1 MPPGA
6 QCLTVD
12 LRHQRLSGRRGVDD
26 EALPRLHFEAITHER
41 LGPAGDTRIHCY
53 SVPLASQVS
62 PYTVDSTSE
71 NAARQLAGTGRSLC
85 YSLPCA
91 AMATSRL
98 LLVPYHPAMR

>member
-12 LRHQRLSGRRGVDD
+12 VPHQRLSGRGGVDD

-62 PYTVDSTSE
+62 PYIVDSTTE
-71 NAARQLAGTGRSLC
+71 NAARQLAGTGCSLC
-85 YSLPCA
+85 YTLQCV
-91 AMATSRL
+91 AMVFSRR
-98 LLVPYHPAMR
+98 LLVPYHSAM